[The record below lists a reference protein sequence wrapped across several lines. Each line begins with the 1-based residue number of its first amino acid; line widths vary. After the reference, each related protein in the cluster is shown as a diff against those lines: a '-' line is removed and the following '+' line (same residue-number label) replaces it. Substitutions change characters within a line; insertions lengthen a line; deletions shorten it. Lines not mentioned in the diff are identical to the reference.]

1 VNDADLPERR
11 PPVVERVAHGRT
23 VARLIDADVAREQVA
38 QLFAD
43 TSDRGSLL
51 DVVDDGDRVV
61 GQVWVVGEGDE
72 LAVYDAHLDDPG
84 RVAELLAPLLAVAR
98 DRGIPLLG
106 VGGRPHD
113 ATTQG
118 LAQLPGATPRAYNML
133 LDLSRPVADPG
144 AVELRPMSG
153 VEFDVFFEHLV
164 DNFAATLVEAG
175 VSPEAAARRSAEQTA
190 TLLPSGLDSPGMA
203 FFTGWVGDTTVGVLW
218 LDVSHSMVFVYDVE
232 VLESHRGKGY
242 GAALMNAAALWS
254 RDHGHPALGLNVF
267 AHNPVAKSLYD
278 KLGYEVTVDYRTF
291 DVPDA

>member
-1 VNDADLPERR
+1 VNDDDLPDRR
-11 PPVVERVAHGRT
+11 APVVERVAHGRS
-23 VARLIDADVAREQVA
+23 VARLIDADAAREQVA

-43 TSDRGSLL
+43 TRDRGSLL

-61 GQVWVVGEGDE
+61 GQVWVVREGDE

-98 DRGIPLLG
+98 ERGTAMLG

-118 LAQLPGATPRAYNML
+118 LAELPGATPRAYNML

-144 AVELRPMSG
+144 AVELRAMTG
-153 VEFDVFFEHLV
+153 EEFDAFFEHLV
-164 DNFAATLVEAG
+164 ENYAATLVEAG
-175 VSPEAAARRSAEQTA
+175 AAPEVAAERSAEQTA
-190 TLLPSGLDSPGMA
+190 ELLPSGTDSPGME
-203 FFTGWVGDTTVGVLW
+203 FFRGWVGDTAVGVLW

-232 VLESHRGKGY
+232 VLESQRRKGY

-267 AHNPVAKSLYD
+267 AHNPTAKALYD